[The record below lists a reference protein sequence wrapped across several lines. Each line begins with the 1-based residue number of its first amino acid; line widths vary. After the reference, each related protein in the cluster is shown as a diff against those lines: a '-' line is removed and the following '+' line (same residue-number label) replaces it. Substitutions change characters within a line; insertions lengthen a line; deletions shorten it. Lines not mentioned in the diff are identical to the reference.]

1 MQIRLRST
9 SYLLPENS
17 SWNYLKKNNKL
28 DFAEYNNIFSE
39 TYIKKSV
46 ECEVFIFF
54 LRDLFDYY
62 LNDKKNIDIKKIKI
76 IISTLKKTISSNKEK
91 YYIVSLSSYFYS
103 NIINE
108 TKNLSKEVDLEN
120 FFYKELYKLSN
131 YLPNIYILNI
141 DKAFAYQGYKECF
154 DERNFSLFKCRLS
167 VLGIEVLS
175 KKINTIVE
183 SFHQTS
189 KKVLLLD
196 CDNTIWGGVIGED
209 GIEKIKLG
217 QDGLGTSF
225 KNFQKA
231 IKKIKNNGVLIG
243 LVSKNNKNDVV
254 EVLKNHKS
262 MVLKEKDISSLKI
275 NWKPKS
281 ENIKEISKELFLSL
295 DSFVFW
301 DDNPIERNKIKNEIE
316 EVEVIEPDSDVSN
329 WSKQLLEYKGF
340 SKFKITSEDKKKTK
354 QYKLRSL
361 FIEDKTSS
369 KSEIEYL
376 KKIKLLPKFD
386 VIKKDNIDRAEQLLL
401 KTNQFNFSV
410 KRYKSSQL
418 KNMSINYNCNL
429 IKLTDV
435 YGDHGHV
442 GLIIYKVLKK
452 KYVLVDTFLMS
463 CRIMG
468 RYLENWILHQLQ
480 IFAKKKKITKI
491 LFECNL
497 NKKNIELINQFIKLN
512 NLKKHSSLQLTKL
525 FKETKIKINKNSLYM
540 FDTKTKIKKLEI
552 YKNNKLN

>member
-1 MQIRLRST
+1 M
-9 SYLLPENS
+9 
-17 SWNYLKKNNKL
+17 
-28 DFAEYNNIFSE
+28 
-39 TYIKKSV
+39 
-46 ECEVFIFF
+46 
-54 LRDLFDYY
+54 
-62 LNDKKNIDIKKIKI
+62 
-76 IISTLKKTISSNKEK
+76 
-91 YYIVSLSSYFYS
+91 
-103 NIINE
+103 
-108 TKNLSKEVDLEN
+108 
-120 FFYKELYKLSN
+120 
-131 YLPNIYILNI
+131 
-141 DKAFAYQGYKECF
+141 
-154 DERNFSLFKCRLS
+154 S

-231 IKKIKNNGVLIG
+231 IKKIKNNGVLIC
-243 LVSKNNKNDVV
+243 LVSKNNKKDVID
-254 EVLKNHKS
+254 VLKNHKS
-262 MVLKEKDISSLKI
+262 MVLKEKDISTLKI
-275 NWKPKS
+275 NWKSKS

-301 DDNPIERNKIKNEIE
+301 DDNPIERNKIKSQIE
-316 EVEVIEPDSDVSN
+316 EVEVIEPDPDVSN

-340 SKFKITSEDKKKTK
+340 SKFKITTEDKKKTK

-376 KKIKLLPKFD
+376 KKIKLLPKLD

-418 KNMSINYNCNL
+418 KNMNINYNCNL
-429 IKLTDV
+429 IKLTDI

-452 KYVLVDTFLMS
+452 KYVLT
-463 CRIMG
+463 
-468 RYLENWILHQLQ
+468 
-480 IFAKKKKITKI
+480 
-491 LFECNL
+491 
-497 NKKNIELINQFIKLN
+497 IK
-512 NLKKHSSLQLTKL
+512 S
-525 FKETKIKINKNSLYM
+525 E
-540 FDTKTKIKKLEI
+540 
-552 YKNNKLN
+552 